1 MILQLT
7 LLFHHPLVNLSINIT
22 RLAGHFSTLYN
33 FVKTP

>member
-22 RLAGHFSTLYN
+22 RLARDFSTLYN

>member
-7 LLFHHPLVNLSINIT
+7 VLFHHPVVNLSINTT
-22 RLAGHFSTLYN
+22 RLAGHFSTQYN